1 LSGRRLK
8 FLHLDDDRGFLEI
21 LRRGLGSIA
30 MMTSVRTPQEARL
43 SMKENVFDLIV
54 IDRDIPVIHGRD
66 ILDDIDELQPTA
78 RVIGL
83 FDNESR
89 IRDIRFDLELTK
101 LRKNPITIIVLME
114 IISIS
119 A

>member
-1 LSGRRLK
+1 
-8 FLHLDDDRGFLEI
+8 
-21 LRRGLGSIA
+21 
-30 MMTSVRTPQEARL
+30 MQ
-43 SMKENVFDLIV
+43 ENVFDVIV

-66 ILDDIDELQPTA
+66 ILDDIAEFQSTA

-89 IRDIRFDLELTK
+89 IRDIRFDLELAK
-101 LRKNPITIIVLME
+101 SQKNLNDIIVLIE